1 MLTRQEK
8 QQEIEVLHEKVTR
21 ANALLAV
28 DYRGLTVAELT
39 ELRGKLRQAEP
50 GFYEYRITKNTLLKR
65 ALEGTPSEPFG
76 GLCVGPTA
84 LGIAYEEPSALAKIL
99 VEYAK
104 QNEKLKIRGGV
115 LEGELLDAAGV
126 ERLSKLPGKH
136 ELRGMLAGTLQ
147 APLRNLAGTMY
158 ALLGHLRNA
167 LEQRQGQLEV

>member
-8 QQEIEVLHEKVTR
+8 QQEIDALHEKVAR

-39 ELRGKLRQAEP
+39 DLRSKLRKSAAGP
-50 GFYEYRITKNTLLKR
+50 FEYRVTKNTLLKR
-65 ALEGTPSEPFG
+65 ALEGTASQAFG

-84 LGIAYEEPSALAKIL
+84 LGIAYEEPNALAKIL
-99 VEYAK
+99 VDYAK

-126 ERLSKLPGKH
+126 ERLAKLPGKQ

-147 APLRNLAGTMY
+147 APLRNLAGTVY

-167 LEQRQGQLEV
+167 LEQRQNQLEV